1 MAQQRETRRETVN
14 EFVGRRYFNYSGNQ
28 LDFSTERQQGYD
40 SHCQYCSC
48 KNMDCEL
55 NSSFLG
61 LDSLN
66 NRVVNM
72 LLRLLETYK
81 ESN

>member
-28 LDFSTERQQGYD
+28 ISLQKDSKGMIAIASTAAVRTWIV
-40 SHCQYCSC
+40 
-48 KNMDCEL
+48 